1 MGWKGQK
8 RKERE
13 RRMEYGKVF
22 RDADGTK
29 VKIKIKTKGSTPE
42 EMRRTLCFVA
52 KASHQF
58 YLDVARLENFSS

>member
-1 MGWKGQK
+1 
-8 RKERE
+8 
-13 RRMEYGKVF
+13 MEYGKVF